1 MKKILTAMLALALS
15 LTLFASCG
23 TANDTGSGDPTV
35 DAYIQAAQGYIDS
48 GDTAKAIEIL
58 EEGIGIT
65 DNAKLKEM
73 LAGISTSES
82 ATDEVLSDATDSFAE
97 VTEATA
103 ETTVAAEPEKPDFY
117 KYAGTWMSGSECY
130 DIVVTDSEINIKGGG
145 NFYVDKYISLAEFE
159 DGEYSF
165 SQSGYYDTEYDI
177 TFELSDDVIY
187 LTLVKNEEAQFGD
200 VEQTQ
205 KYILKKYVHSKATL
219 DIKPYMNGEYYA
231 TYMNSDA
238 SIIVGFEAGM
248 LYFDYRSSDIYAWV
262 SHSMPTYETDHF
274 YITPDEENG
283 RSVTYRFS
291 EYDHYRIDDNQYYMD
306 DFGNATLT
314 FTFDYDTI
322 TVKYVEG
329 DLSDTQVFSR

>member
-1 MKKILTAMLALALS
+1 MKKIMTAILALALS

-82 ATDEVLSDATDSFAE
+82 ATDEVLSDATDSSAAATE
-97 VTEATA
+97 VTG
-103 ETTVAAEPEKPDFY
+103 AEPEPEEINFY
-117 KYAGTWMSGSECY
+117 KYAGTWMSGVECY
-130 DIVVTDSEINIKGGG
+130 DIVVTDSEINIKGGSE
-145 NFYVDKYISLAEFE
+145 FDMDKYISIDEFE
-159 DGEYSF
+159 DGKYSF
-165 SQSGYYDTEYDI
+165 VQSGYYADFEV

-187 LTLVKNEEAQFGD
+187 LTVLGKNVTERGD
-200 VEQTQ
+200 IEN
-205 KYILKKYVHSKATL
+205 KYALKKYVHSKATL
-219 DIKPYMNGEYYA
+219 DIKPYMNGAYYA
-231 TYMNSDA
+231 DYANSDA
-238 SIIVGFEAGM
+238 YATVGFEAGN
-248 LYFDYRSSDIYAWV
+248 LYFDYRSPDISAWI
-262 SHSMPTYETDHF
+262 SLKMPTYETDHF

-306 DFGNATLT
+306 DFGSATLT